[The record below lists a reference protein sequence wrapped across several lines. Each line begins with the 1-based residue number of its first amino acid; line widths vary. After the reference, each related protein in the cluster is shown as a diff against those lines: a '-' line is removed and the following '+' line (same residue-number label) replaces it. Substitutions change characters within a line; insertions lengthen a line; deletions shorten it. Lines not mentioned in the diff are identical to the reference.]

1 LAFFARGRIWRFL
14 CHQEFLLRVIF
25 SPRLWLLIWLGIG
38 SAGLLYVILAASLS
52 GAGGKTAIDAAASSP
67 VLSDPALQTGE
78 MADFVYAASPR
89 TTPVEAFLH
98 DGREMTLAD
107 FRGRTVLVNFWATW
121 CAPCLKELPALDA
134 LEGALGGAD
143 FAVVAVA
150 ADPKG
155 PETARAFLDKLNLK
169 HLKLYA
175 DPKLTLTI
183 ATGGAPVLPVS
194 ILYDA
199 RGREIGRLTGE
210 ADWTSPEAK
219 ALMRAAIASTAP

>member
-1 LAFFARGRIWRFL
+1 M
-14 CHQEFLLRVIF
+14 
-25 SPRLWLLIWLGIG
+25 IWLGIG

-52 GAGGKTAIDAAASSP
+52 GVGGKSADHAAASAP

-89 TTPVEAFLH
+89 TTPTEPFLH
-98 DGREMTLAD
+98 EGREITLAD
-107 FRGRTVLVNFWATW
+107 FRGKTVLVNFWATW
-121 CAPCLKELPALDA
+121 CAPCLKELPSLDA
-134 LEGALGGAD
+134 LEAALGGER

-155 PETARAFLDKLNLK
+155 PEAAAAFLDKLNLK
-169 HLKLYA
+169 NLKLYA
-175 DPKLTLTI
+175 DPKLALTI

-199 RGREIGRLTGE
+199 DGREIGRLTGE
-210 ADWTSPEAK
+210 ADWTSSEAK
-219 ALMRAAIASTAP
+219 ALMKAAIASTSP

>member
-1 LAFFARGRIWRFL
+1 M
-14 CHQEFLLRVIF
+14 RVLI
-25 SPRLWLLIWLGIG
+25 SPRLWLIIWLGIG
-38 SAGLLYVILAASLS
+38 AAGLLYVILSAALS
-52 GAGGKTAIDAAASSP
+52 EKPHKTASHGAETA
-67 VLSDPALQTGE
+67 VLADPNLQTGE

-89 TTPVEAFLH
+89 MTPAEAFLH
-98 DGREMTLAD
+98 EGREISLAE

-121 CAPCLKELPALDA
+121 CAPCLKELPSLDA
-134 LEGALGGAD
+134 LEGDFGGAD

-155 PETARAFLDKLNLK
+155 PEAAQEFLDKLKLK

-175 DPKLTLTI
+175 DPKLALTI
-183 ATGGAPVLPVS
+183 ATGGSAVLPVS

-199 RGREIGRLTGE
+199 DGREIGRLVGE

-219 ALMRAAIASTAP
+219 ALIRAAIATARP